1 MSNVLLIARREL
13 TAYVRSPLG
22 YVVAAAVLLVDGIW
36 FMAKALGPA
45 GGKQLSAAVLGEFF
59 HGASGTTMIACVAL
73 SMRLVA
79 HEQEHGT
86 LVLLRTSPIRDRDL
100 VLGKFLSVMLVMSII
115 TALTVYMPLLV
126 DAYGK
131 VSFGHIAVGYTGLL
145 LLASASIAI
154 GLFASTLARSQVVA
168 AILGA
173 ALLGTMLLLWLVARQ
188 TEPPIN
194 EFIEGLALHH
204 ARQRP
209 FMQGLLR
216 LENVVYYLAVT
227 FAFLVASI
235 KTLEARR
242 WR

>member
-13 TAYVRSPLG
+13 AAYVRSPLG
-22 YVVAAAVLLVDGIW
+22 YVVAAAVLLIDGIW
-36 FMAKALGPA
+36 FMAKALAPGS
-45 GGKQLSAAVLGEFF
+45 KQLSAAVLGEFF
-59 HGASGTTMIACVAL
+59 HGATGTTMIACIAL

-79 HEQEHGT
+79 HEHEHGT

-100 VLGKFLSVMLVMSII
+100 VLGKFMSVLLVMTII
-115 TALTVYMPLLV
+115 TGLTIYMPLMV
-126 DAYGK
+126 SAYGK
-131 VSFGHIAVGYTGLL
+131 VSLGHIAVGYLGLL
-145 LLASASIAI
+145 LLGAASIAI
-154 GLFASTLARSQVVA
+154 GLFASSLARSQVVA

-173 ALLGTMLLLWLVARQ
+173 ALLGTMLLLWLLARQ

-209 FMQGLLR
+209 FMSGLLR
-216 LENVVYYLAVT
+216 LENVVYYVIVT
-227 FAFLVASI
+227 YVFLVASI

>member
-13 TAYVRSPLG
+13 MAYVRSPLG
-22 YVVAAAVLLVDGIW
+22 YVVAAAVLLIDGIW

-59 HGASGTTMIACVAL
+59 HGATGTTMIACLVL

-86 LVLLRTSPIRDRDL
+86 LVLLRTSPIRDRD
-100 VLGKFLSVMLVMSII
+100 VVVGKFLSVMLVMSIT

-126 DAYGK
+126 AAYGK
-131 VSFGHIAVGYTGLL
+131 VSTGHIVVGYVGLL

-154 GLFASTLARSQVVA
+154 GLFASTLARSQVIA
-168 AILGA
+168 AIVGA
-173 ALLGTMLLLWLVARQ
+173 ALLGTMLLLWLLARQ

>member
-13 TAYVRSPLG
+13 KAYVRSPLG

-59 HGASGTTMIACVAL
+59 HGASGTTMIACIAL
-73 SMRLVA
+73 SMRLIA

-100 VLGKFLSVMLVMSII
+100 VLGKFLSLLIVMTVI
-115 TALTVYMPLLV
+115 TALTAYMPAMV
-126 DAYGK
+126 AAYGK
-131 VSFGHIAVGYTGLL
+131 VSFGHIVVGYAGVL
-145 LLASASIAI
+145 LLAAASIAI
-154 GLFASTLARSQVVA
+154 GLFASALAPNQVVA

-173 ALLGTMLLLWLVARQ
+173 ALLGTMLLLWLLARQ
-188 TEPPIN
+188 SEPPIN

-209 FMQGLLR
+209 FMAGLLR
-216 LENVVYYLAVT
+216 LENVVYYVAVAFFFLLASV
-227 FAFLVASI
+227 

>member
-13 TAYVRSPLG
+13 MAYVRSPLG

-73 SMRLVA
+73 SMRLIA

-86 LVLLRTSPIRDRDL
+86 LVLLRTSPVRDRD
-100 VLGKFLSVMLVMSII
+100 VVIGKFLSVMLVMSII

-126 DAYGK
+126 SGYGK
-131 VSFGHIAVGYTGLL
+131 VSAGHIAVGYAGLL
-145 LLASASIAI
+145 LLAAASIAI
-154 GLFASTLARSQVVA
+154 GLFASSLARSQVVA

-173 ALLGTMLLLWLVARQ
+173 ALLGTMLLLWLLARQ

-209 FMQGLLR
+209 FMSGLLR
-216 LENVVYYLAVT
+216 LENVVYYLVVT
-227 FAFLVASI
+227 YAFLVASI